1 MKFALLK
8 NTDGKY
14 FSFDEYRKAIEAE
27 QTDKD
32 KKVVYLYATDVES
45 QYSFIEG
52 AKNKGYDVL
61 LMDCELDSHFV
72 NLLEQ
77 KLTDCRFCRVD
88 SDAIDNL
95 IPKEDR
101 KKLELSE
108 NEKNDISDLF
118 KAVLP
123 KEYEYYVQAD
133 NLGETGEP
141 IIITQNE
148 FMRRYREMSAMG
160 GGLNFYG
167 NMPASYNITVNAE
180 NPVIAKILEDEK
192 AEVKPQEVV
201 AEADPEVIKAGEAK
215 DATDEQK
222 KAAEDAKSAVREA
235 KEAAHTAHK
244 AEIEEFASKNE
255 VLQQLTDLAL
265 LANGLLKGKALS
277 DFIARS
283 QKVVSDSYL
292 K

>member
-1 MKFALLK
+1 
-8 NTDGKY
+8 
-14 FSFDEYRKAIEAE
+14 
-27 QTDKD
+27 
-32 KKVVYLYATDVES
+32 
-45 QYSFIEG
+45 
-52 AKNKGYDVL
+52 
-61 LMDCELDSHFV
+61 
-72 NLLEQ
+72 
-77 KLTDCRFCRVD
+77 
-88 SDAIDNL
+88 
-95 IPKEDR
+95 
-101 KKLELSE
+101 
-108 NEKNDISDLF
+108 
-118 KAVLP
+118 
-123 KEYEYYVQAD
+123 
-133 NLGETGEP
+133 
-141 IIITQNE
+141 
-148 FMRRYREMSAMG
+148 MRRYREMSAMG

-180 NPVIAKILEDEK
+180 NPVIAKILEAEK

>member
-1 MKFALLK
+1 
-8 NTDGKY
+8 
-14 FSFDEYRKAIEAE
+14 
-27 QTDKD
+27 
-32 KKVVYLYATDVES
+32 
-45 QYSFIEG
+45 
-52 AKNKGYDVL
+52 
-61 LMDCELDSHFV
+61 
-72 NLLEQ
+72 
-77 KLTDCRFCRVD
+77 
-88 SDAIDNL
+88 
-95 IPKEDR
+95 
-101 KKLELSE
+101 
-108 NEKNDISDLF
+108 
-118 KAVLP
+118 
-123 KEYEYYVQAD
+123 
-133 NLGETGEP
+133 
-141 IIITQNE
+141 
-148 FMRRYREMSAMG
+148 MSAMG

-167 NMPASYNITVNAE
+167 NMSASYNITVNAE
-180 NPVIAKILEDEK
+180 NPVIAKILEAEK

-283 QKVVSDSYL
+283 QKVVSDAYL